1 MPPHALP
8 ERLAARLR
16 EEHVVRPHH
25 LDHLFTRLQRDGRNP
40 RDAERQRRQNQ
51 MMNLIGQRHLLMQFS
66 NRSGER
72 QRKPLQLDRED
83 HEEQEPEPEDRY
95 GDAQKGKSL
104 NCLVQAAVT
113 VHSREHAQNEAD
125 CARQRPRRHHQEKRK
140 AKLFS
145 DDFEYRGAIDERCAE
160 ITMQNIPR
168 PKQEAFERRLVKAPV
183 SGNKRVLLCRGRLV
197 DEVCVNWING

>member
-8 ERLAARLR
+8 KILAARLGK
-16 EEHVVRPHH
+16 EHVVRPHH
-25 LDHLFTRLQRDGRNP
+25 LDHLFARLQRNGRNP
-40 RDAERQRRQNQ
+40 RDAERQCRQDQ
-51 MMNLIGQRHLLMQFS
+51 MMDLLCQRDFLVQLPYG
-66 NRSGER
+66 RGKR
-72 QRKPLQLDRED
+72 QREPLQLDRED
-83 HEEQEPEPEDRY
+83 HEEQKAEPEHRH

-104 NCLVQAAVT
+104 NCLVHAAVA
-113 VHSREHAQNEAD
+113 VHSREHAQNKAD

-168 PKQEAFERRLVKAPV
+168 PKQEALKRRLVKAPIR
-183 SGNKRVLLCRGRLV
+183 GDERVLLR
-197 DEVCVNWING
+197 